1 MIKYKLACKNCETTF
16 DSWFAS
22 SKEFEKLKKKS
33 LLICHICSSTKVDKT
48 LMAPSLRNNKKDKK
62 NDLEVNRYENVKK
75 TIKNYQKFIKDNFKY
90 VGENFAYEARS
101 IHYDKKKKSKGIYGN
116 ASKKDLNELK
126 EEGIDTQMIPWIEDK
141 DN

>member
-75 TIKNYQKFIKDNFKY
+75 TIKNYQKFIKENFKF

-101 IHYDKKKKSKGIYGN
+101 IHYNLKKKSKGIYGN
-116 ASKKDLNELK
+116 ASKKDLMELK
-126 EEGIDTQMIPWIEDK
+126 EEGIDAHMIPWVEDK